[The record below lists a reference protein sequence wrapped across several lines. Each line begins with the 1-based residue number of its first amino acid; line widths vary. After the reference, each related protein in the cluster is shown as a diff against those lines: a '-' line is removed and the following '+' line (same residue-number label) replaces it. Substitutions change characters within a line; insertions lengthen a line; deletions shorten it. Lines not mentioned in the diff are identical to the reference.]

1 MFPGSPRLDPSSPES
16 PPTRPW
22 WGLGDVAI
30 GIVAALAL
38 STVFTVL
45 IYGVAGWS
53 ADEKPPLWGVAILQV
68 PLWVGLVGTVLWA
81 SRQKGLGLR
90 EDFGWSMRWFDPL
103 VGIAV
108 GLVMQ
113 LVVMPLLYIPLLAL
127 FDRTAEDLEAPARS
141 LADRATGP
149 ASWVVLVVIVVVGAP
164 VVEELFYRG
173 LLLRSLEKRGMAS
186 WAAVVVSGLLF
197 GAMHFEGLQ
206 FAGLFA
212 FGVVLAAMVVRTG
225 RLGPAIW
232 AHAAFNA
239 ATVVSLFLQRTH

>member
-1 MFPGSPRLDPSSPES
+1 M
-16 PPTRPW
+16 
-22 WGLGDVAI
+22 
-30 GIVAALAL
+30 
-38 STVFTVL
+38 
-45 IYGVAGWS
+45 AG
-53 ADEKPPLWGVAILQV
+53 P
-68 PLWVGLVGTVLWA
+68 VGTVLWA
-81 SRQKGLGLR
+81 SRKGLGLR

-108 GLVMQ
+108 GLAMQ

-149 ASWVVLVVIVVVGAP
+149 AVVGGAGGDR
-164 VVEELFYRG
+164 RG
-173 LLLRSLEKRGMAS
+173 RGAGGGGAVLPGPA
-186 WAAVVVSGLLF
+186 AAVAGEAGHGVVGGGGRVGPLF